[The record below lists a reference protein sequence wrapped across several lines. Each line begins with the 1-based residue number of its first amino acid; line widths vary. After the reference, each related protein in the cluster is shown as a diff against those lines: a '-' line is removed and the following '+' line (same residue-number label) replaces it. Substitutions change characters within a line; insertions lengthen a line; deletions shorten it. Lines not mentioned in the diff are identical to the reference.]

1 VSDRTVLLLI
11 IGLVG
16 ALSIAFSWFLVDNAK
31 IYLLGI
37 IREMISVQRDVVK
50 NQGEVNEGFA
60 KWHRE
65 ETQELGEIFTKIYG
79 EVPLRM
85 RRRQPRQAQKAR
97 QSPIVTPAPESPA
110 EAEAER
116 AVIRHL
122 QRERPLM
129 LTVGPASP
137 KARRRVGFTKSQR
150 FAIFKRDHY
159 RCQICGSY
167 ASDDLTLEVDHKIPV
182 AKGGTNEPENLWTLC
197 FDCNR
202 GKSDSDL

>member
-1 VSDRTVLLLI
+1 MSDRTVLLLI

-37 IREMISVQRDVVK
+37 IHELIGVQKD
-50 NQGEVNEGFA
+50 
-60 KWHRE
+60 
-65 ETQELGEIFTKIYG
+65 FTKYQFDTNRNLLHTDAEQARDLKIMSKAMLDVFDG
-79 EVPLRM
+79 TPARM
-85 RRRQPRQAQKAR
+85 PRRRR

-116 AVIRHL
+116 AVMRHL